1 MKLPRI
7 GALRGVGMTALTTP
21 AHPCRP
27 PHMRRSD
34 FDKVQGT
41 LMRAKQLLGEVLSAV
56 EFADEPAL
64 GFSLGLLDQEHPLG
78 DAAPFNMVIETSG
91 R

>member
-1 MKLPRI
+1 
-7 GALRGVGMTALTTP
+7 
-21 AHPCRP
+21 
-27 PHMRRSD
+27 
-34 FDKVQGT
+34 
-41 LMRAKQLLGEVLSAV
+41 MRAKQLLGEVLSAV